1 MYNVC
6 ADGAHFYCDALR
18 HLIPFIQF
26 EKREKHPWKVLLLIK
41 WVKPAILLK
50 VTLLN
55 GCFSRFLNC
64 RNGTK
69 TRKALQC

>member
-6 ADGAHFYCDALR
+6 VDGAHFYCDAFR
-18 HLIPFIQF
+18 HFIPFTQF
-26 EKREKHPWKVLLLIK
+26 EKREKHPWKIVTFNK
-41 WVKPAILLK
+41 WVILLK
-50 VTLLN
+50 VTLLD